1 MASRYVVEHLTH
13 LGIVAEVCREIGVA
27 DWLDEQEPGNRQ
39 QVSVGTATVAMVL
52 NGLGFSNRR
61 LYLVPQFFA
70 DKPVE
75 HLLEPGILAEDLN
88 DDCLGRTLD
97 WLYAHDVT
105 RLFAGLAL
113 RARRAFGIEV
123 GRLHADTTSFAVHG
137 QYALDLPE
145 GFETP
150 ETLKA
155 AAYSAQAR
163 AEAGHGANG
172 ADAGAPTVIEITY
185 GYSRDHRADLKQWML
200 ALVTSGEGVPQ
211 FLQPLDGNA
220 SDKRTLLETVQV
232 LTQQLKASGEA
243 PGVYVADS
251 GLYSAENMTRLNDAA
266 VRWVSRVP
274 ETSSAAQGIVQE
286 RIETLE
292 GWQSSADGTRH
303 WWSREQPDL
312 AQGRERWIVVRTQ
325 EGEERARATVQRQAT
340 REQQTWE
347 KRLWHLGNQTFACAP
362 DAEAALAKACQR
374 LPPWFVVA
382 APVVAQE
389 GYAARGRP
397 RQDASPSPQA
407 WQIQATLT
415 RDPVAL
421 EREALRRAAFVIG
434 TNLLDAGTW
443 PDEAVIALYREQSV
457 VERGFSFLKD
467 PLFLASS
474 VFVKRPERIMALAF
488 IMTLCLLVYKLAE
501 GRLRQRLAETG
512 QTVPD
517 QKGKP
522 TARPTLRW
530 LFQCFE
536 GVDLHHT
543 LHPSGMCSTDVLR
556 LTKVHRLVLR
566 LLGPTYEKCY
576 LTFQQTAE

>member
-1 MASRYVVEHLTH
+1 MASPYVVEHLQH
-13 LGIVAEVCREIGVA
+13 LGIVAAVCREIGVA
-27 DWLDEQEPGNRQ
+27 EWLDAQEPGNRQ
-39 QVSVGTATVAMVL
+39 QVSVGTATVALVL

-61 LYLVPQFFA
+61 LYLVPQFYA

-75 HLLEPGILAEDLN
+75 HLLGSGILAEDLN

-97 WLYAHDVT
+97 WLYDHDVT

-113 RARRAFGIEV
+113 RARRTFGIEV
-123 GRLHADTTSFAVHG
+123 GRLHADTTSFSVHG
-137 QYALDLPE
+137 QYAFDLPE
-145 GFETP
+145 GLETP

-155 AAYSAQAR
+155 
-163 AEAGHGANG
+163 EALL
-172 ADAGAPTVIEITY
+172 ADADSGEDTGAPTVIAVTY
-185 GYSRDHRADLKQWML
+185 GYSRDHREDLKQWML

-220 SDKRTLLETVQV
+220 SDKRVLLDAVQA
-232 LTQQLKASGEA
+232 LTQQLRESGET

-251 GLYSAENMTRLNDAA
+251 GLYSAENMTQLNATG
-266 VRWVSRVP
+266 VPWVSRVP
-274 ETSSAAQGIVQE
+274 ETSTAAQSLVQE
-286 RIETLE
+286 RLATLDT
-292 GWQSSADGTRH
+292 WQHSADGTRH
-303 WWSREQPDL
+303 WWSREEPDL
-312 AQGRERWIVVRTQ
+312 PQGPERWIVVRTQ
-325 EGEERARATVQRQAT
+325 QGEERARATVQRQAA
-340 REQQTWE
+340 RDHEAWE

-362 DAEAALAKACQR
+362 DAEAALAKTCQR

-382 APVVAQE
+382 ATVVAQV
-389 GYAARGRP
+389 GDAAPGRP
-397 RQDASPSPQA
+397 RKDAAPSPQA
-407 WQIQATLT
+407 WQIQARLT

-421 EREALRRAAFVIG
+421 EREALRRAAFIVG
-434 TNLLDAGTW
+434 TNLLGAAAW
-443 PDEAVIALYREQSV
+443 PDEAIIALYREQSV
-457 VERGFSFLKD
+457 VERGFAFLKD

-488 IMTLCLLVYKLAE
+488 IMTLCLLVYKLGE
-501 GRLRQRLAETG
+501 GRLRQRLAATG

-543 LHPSGMCSTDVLR
+543 LQPSGMRATEVLR

-566 LLGPTYEKCY
+566 LLGPTYENCY
-576 LTFQQTAE
+576 LTFQETAE